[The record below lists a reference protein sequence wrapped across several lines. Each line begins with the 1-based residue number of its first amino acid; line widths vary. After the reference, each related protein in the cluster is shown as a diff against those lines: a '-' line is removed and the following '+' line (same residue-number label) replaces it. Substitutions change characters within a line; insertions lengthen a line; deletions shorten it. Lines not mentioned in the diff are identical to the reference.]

1 MKEPL
6 IKFLSVSGIPF
17 RHKKASDEMKY
28 SHYLP
33 HFLNSFSSL
42 LKEHFL
48 SSDMTLKDI
57 EDIGEDP
64 KITKERDDL
73 VDEDI

>member
-6 IKFLSVSGIPF
+6 IKFLLVAGVPF

-28 SHYLP
+28 SHFLP
-33 HFLNSFSSL
+33 PFLNSFSSL

-48 SSDMTLKDI
+48 PSEMTLKDI
-57 EDIGEDP
+57 KEIDEDP
-64 KITKERDDL
+64 QVT
-73 VDEDI
+73 